1 MTEFLNASS
10 FFCASLTLVA
20 FAAASALQKKWKLA
34 VLNPILLSAVAV
46 IALLKLLDIPN
57 ETYQA
62 GCKVLSFL
70 LTPATIC
77 LAISFYDQFNA
88 LRSHLAA
95 VAAGVLAGT
104 VASLGSIWGL
114 SRMFGLDQVLT
125 VSLLPKSVT
134 TAIGV
139 ALSQELGGVGA
150 ITTAAIIITGIL
162 GNVAGPLLCRVFRL
176 DSEIA
181 QGVAFGTAA
190 HVIGTA
196 KATELGKMTGA
207 VSSLSLTLAGLI
219 TCVIMSFAAQ
229 FL

>member
-10 FFCASLTLVA
+10 FFCVALTLVA

-34 VLNPILLSAVAV
+34 ILNPILLSAAAIIAV
-46 IALLKLLDIPN
+46 LQLLDIPN

-62 GCKVLSFL
+62 GCKALTFL

-88 LRSHLAA
+88 LKAHLAA

-104 VASLGSIWGL
+104 VASLGSVWGL
-114 SRMFGLDQVLT
+114 SQIFDLEQVLMI
-125 VSLLPKSVT
+125 SLLPKSVT

-139 ALSQELGGVGA
+139 ALSEEIGGIGA
-150 ITTAAIIITGIL
+150 ITTAAIVITGIV
-162 GNVAGPLLCRVFRL
+162 GNIAGPALCRLFRL
-176 DSEIA
+176 DDEITR
-181 QGVAFGTAA
+181 GVAFGTAA

-219 TCVIMSFAAQ
+219 TCVIMSFLTQ

>member
-1 MTEFLNASS
+1 MTDFLNASS
-10 FFCASLTLVA
+10 FFCAALTLVA
-20 FAAASALQKKWKLA
+20 FAFASACQKKWKLA
-34 VLNPILLSAVAV
+34 ILNPIVLAAAV
-46 IALLKLLDIPN
+46 IIVLLKVLDIPN
-57 ETYQA
+57 EVYQA
-62 GCKVLSFL
+62 GCSAMTFL

-88 LRSHLAA
+88 LKSHLPA

-104 VASLGSIWGL
+104 VASLGSIWL
-114 SRMFGLDQVLT
+114 MARIFGLDQALT
-125 VSLLPKSVT
+125 ASLLPKSVT
-134 TAIGV
+134 TAIGM
-139 ALSQELGGVGA
+139 ALSQEIGGIGA

-162 GNVAGPLLCRVFRL
+162 GNIAGPAMCKLFRL
-176 DSEIA
+176 EDEISR
-181 QGVAFGTAA
+181 GVAFGTAA

-219 TCVIMSFAAQ
+219 TCVIMSFGAQ